1 VSLSEPFE
9 FVSTLPVS
17 PKPRTKGLA
26 EIRGPYYSAVT
37 LDYLRGLLDD
47 WGEYIDGLKFAGG
60 SFSLLSEERLRGY
73 IEVCHSHE
81 VFVDTGGWIER
92 VLLDGEEA
100 TDKYIGKCREL
111 GFDVLE
117 VSSGMA
123 PEVMNMPLE
132 DKVALV
138 KSVKRAGLKP
148 KPEVSLLVGAGAGT
162 HISGYGEKMEYR
174 SLDSFIE
181 ETRAY
186 LGAGAYM
193 IMIESEGI
201 TEDLPPEKWR
211 LDAIRRLVDEF
222 GYDKLMFEAS
232 DPPVFKWY
240 LKNIGRDVNLF
251 IDHSQIVEFTAWKL
265 GLWGDRDLWR
275 GKTVRYSSTRHHTN

>member
-1 VSLSEPFE
+1 LFQRSLY
-9 FVSTLPVS
+9 LPS
-17 PKPRTKGLA
+17 LA
-26 EIRGPYYSAVT
+26 LRVWLRYVDPTIRLVT

>member
-1 VSLSEPFE
+1 LKPFD
-9 FVSTLPVS
+9 FVSTLPVA
-17 PKPRTKGLA
+17 PKPRSRGLV

-47 WGEYIDGLKFAGG
+47 WGEYVDGLKFAGG
-60 SFSLLSEERLRGY
+60 SFSLLDEGRLRGY
-73 IEVCHSHE
+73 IEVCHSHN

-100 TDKYIGKCREL
+100 VDRYIAKCRDL

-162 HISGYGEKMEYR
+162 HISGYEERMEYR
-174 SLDSFIE
+174 SIDSFIE

-186 LGAGAYM
+186 LEAGAYM
-193 IMIESEGI
+193 IMVESEGI

-211 LDAIRRLVDEF
+211 VDAIRRLVDEF

-275 GKTVRYSSTRHHTN
+275 GKTIRYNPSSHHTG

>member
-1 VSLSEPFE
+1 
-9 FVSTLPVS
+9 
-17 PKPRTKGLA
+17 LA